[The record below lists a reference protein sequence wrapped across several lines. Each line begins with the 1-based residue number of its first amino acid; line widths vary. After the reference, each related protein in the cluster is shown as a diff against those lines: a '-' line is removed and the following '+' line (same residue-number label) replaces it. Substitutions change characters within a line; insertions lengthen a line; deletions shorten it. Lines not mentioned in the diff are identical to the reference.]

1 MREASDAPLIRP
13 TRSPRAW
20 TGSPTLLLAL
30 AAFAWLAF
38 SIGARP
44 LSLPDE
50 GRYVGVAWEMLRSGD
65 WIVPTE
71 NGMPFLHKP
80 PLFYWLTAA
89 AMRVFGPN
97 LWAARCA
104 PLLGATLGAGALYLL
119 TRRWLGERSAGA
131 ALGVLVL
138 SPYFFGAAQF
148 ANLDMLVAGCI
159 AASIAA
165 AAHAALLLREQQNA
179 QRAIVGAWFAAALG
193 VLAKG
198 LIGVALPMLVVFAW
212 LLSIGQWR
220 SMLRF
225 LSPLGLAVFFAVAAP
240 WFIVM
245 HERFADFLH
254 YFFIVQHV
262 QRFAS
267 GGFNNAEPWWY
278 FIVAVPLLSLPWS
291 GWLLPPT
298 FGPRDGEPEAA
309 ALWRRLMWVWVVG
322 VTVFFSIPQSKPVG
336 YVMPLLFP
344 LAALAADA
352 MVRHL
357 RTGSLRARRAA
368 VGTAALAAL
377 LCLALVFGIAANY
390 RHDDTALAR
399 TLRELRAPQDP
410 VVFVGEYFFDVPF
423 HARLSA
429 PVRIV
434 SDWRDP
440 TISQRDNWQHELRDA
455 ATFAPT
461 LASTLL
467 VDAEQGLAVHC
478 GAPPLW
484 ALAKEG
490 ASRTIAARAEATRIA
505 TSNEV
510 TLWRLGPVACDD
522 VHESAALKPR

>member
-1 MREASDAPLIRP
+1 MLEASDAPLLRQ
-13 TRSPRAW
+13 TLRSRAW
-20 TGSPTLLLAL
+20 TAPSPLPLAI

-38 SIGARP
+38 SIGMRP

-104 PLLGATLGAGALYLL
+104 PLLGATLGAAALYLL
-119 TRRWLGERSAGA
+119 TRRWLGERSARA
-131 ALGVLVL
+131 VLGVLVL
-138 SPYFFGAAQF
+138 SPFFFGAAQF

-165 AAHAALLLREQQNA
+165 AAHAVLLMREQQSA
-179 QRAIVGAWFAAALG
+179 QHAIVAAWLAAALG

-198 LIGVALPMLVVFAW
+198 LIGMALPMLVVFAW

-220 SMLRF
+220 LMLRF
-225 LSPLGLAVFFAVAAP
+225 LSPLGIAVFFAVAAP

-245 HERFADFLH
+245 HERFADFSH
-254 YFFIVQHV
+254 YFFVVQHV
-262 QRFAS
+262 QRFAA
-267 GGFNNAEPWWY
+267 GGFNNVEPWWY
-278 FIVAVPLLSLPWS
+278 FLVAVPLLSLPWS
-291 GWLLPPT
+291 GWLLHST
-298 FGPRDGEPEAA
+298 FGARNGEPEATT
-309 ALWRRLMWVWVVG
+309 LWRRLMWVWLVA

-336 YVMPLLFP
+336 YIMPLLFP
-344 LAALAADA
+344 LAALAGDA
-352 MVRHL
+352 VLSRL
-357 RTGSLRARRAA
+357 QRGSPRARQTAA
-368 VGTAALAAL
+368 GSAALAAL
-377 LCLALVFGIAANY
+377 LCLAIVFGIAANY

-399 TLRELRAPQDP
+399 TLRELRGAQDP
-410 VVFVGEYFFDVPF
+410 VLFVGDYFFDVPF
-423 HARLSA
+423 HARLGA

-440 TISQRDNWQHELRDA
+440 TISQRDNWQHELLDA

-484 ALAKEG
+484 VLAKEG
-490 ASRTIAARAEATRIA
+490 ASQMIAAHAGATRIT

-510 TLWRLGPVACDD
+510 TLWRLGSGACDD
-522 VHESAALKPR
+522 VHQSSAH

>member
-1 MREASDAPLIRP
+1 MLEASDAPLLRP
-13 TRSPRAW
+13 TLRSRAG
-20 TGSPTLLLAL
+20 TASSTLPLAI

-38 SIGARP
+38 SIGVRP

-89 AMRVFGPN
+89 AMSVFGN
-97 LWAARCA
+97 NAWAARCA
-104 PLLGATLGAGALYLL
+104 PLLGATLGAAALYLL
-119 TRRWLGERSAGA
+119 TRRWLGERSARA
-131 ALGVLVL
+131 VLGVLVL
-138 SPYFFGAAQF
+138 SPFFFGAAQF

-159 AASIAA
+159 ATSIAA
-165 AAHAALLLREQQNA
+165 AAHAVLLMREQQSA
-179 QRAIVGAWFAAALG
+179 QSAIVVAWLAAAFG

-198 LIGVALPMLVVFAW
+198 LVGVALPMLVVFAW

-220 SMLRF
+220 SMVRL
-225 LSPLGLAVFFAVAAP
+225 LSPLGLAAFFAVAGP

-245 HERFADFLH
+245 HERFADFSH
-254 YFFIVQHV
+254 YFFVVQHV
-262 QRFAS
+262 QRFAA
-267 GGFNNAEPWWY
+267 GGFNNVQPWWY

-291 GWLLPPT
+291 GWLLRST
-298 FGPRDGEPEAA
+298 FGTRDGEPEAA
-309 ALWRRLMWVWVVG
+309 TLWRRLMWVWVVA

-336 YVMPLLFP
+336 YIMPLLFP

-352 MVRHL
+352 VLSRL
-357 RTGSLRARRAA
+357 QSGSRRAGQVA
-368 VGTAALAAL
+368 AGSAALAAL
-377 LCLALVFGIAANY
+377 LCLALVLGIAANY
-390 RHDDTALAR
+390 RHDNTALAR
-399 TLRELRAPQDP
+399 TLRELREPQDP
-410 VVFVGEYFFDVPF
+410 VVFVGDYFFDVPF
-423 HARLSA
+423 HARLST

-440 TISQRDNWQHELRDA
+440 TISQRDNWQHELLDA

-461 LASTLL
+461 LGSTLL
-467 VDAEQGLAVHC
+467 VDANQGLAVHC

-484 ALAKEG
+484 VLGKEG
-490 ASRTIAARAEATRIA
+490 ASRSITAHGEATRIA

-510 TLWRLGPVACDD
+510 TLWRLGPRSCDD
-522 VHESAALKPR
+522 AHQRAAR

>member
-1 MREASDAPLIRP
+1 ML
-13 TRSPRAW
+13 RSRAW
-20 TGSPTLLLAL
+20 TASSTLTLAI

-38 SIGARP
+38 SIGVRP
-44 LSLPDE
+44 ISLPDE

-65 WIVPTE
+65 WMVPTE

-89 AMRVFGPN
+89 AMSVFGANP
-97 LWAARCA
+97 WAARCA
-104 PLLGATLGAGALYLL
+104 PLLGATLGAAALYLL
-119 TRRWLGERSAGA
+119 ARRWLGEPSARA
-131 ALGVLVL
+131 VLGVLVL
-138 SPYFFGAAQF
+138 SPFFFGAAQF

-165 AAHAALLLREQQNA
+165 AAHAVLLMREQQSA
-179 QRAIVGAWFAAALG
+179 QRAIVAAWFAAALG

-198 LIGVALPMLVVFAW
+198 LIGVALPMLIVFAW

-220 SMLRF
+220 SMLRL

-245 HERFADFLH
+245 HQRFADFSH
-254 YFFIVQHV
+254 YFFVVQHV
-262 QRFAS
+262 QRFAA
-267 GGFNNAEPWWY
+267 GGFNNVQPWWY
-278 FIVAVPLLSLPWS
+278 FVVAVPLLTLPWS
-291 GWLLPPT
+291 AWLLSPT
-298 FGPRDGEPEAA
+298 LGRREGEPEAA
-309 ALWRRLMWVWVVG
+309 TLWRRLMWIWLAVVA
-322 VTVFFSIPQSKPVG
+322 VFFSIPQSKPLG
-336 YVMPLLFP
+336 YIMPLLFP
-344 LAALAADA
+344 VAALAADA
-352 MVRHL
+352 IVSRL
-357 RTGSLRARRAA
+357 RSGSPRARQAA
-368 VGTAALAAL
+368 IGTAALAAL

-390 RHDDTALAR
+390 RKDDTSLAR
-399 TLRELRAPQDP
+399 TLRELRGPQDP

-440 TISQRDNWQHELRDA
+440 TINQRDNWQHELLDA
-455 ATFAPT
+455 GTFAPT

-484 ALAKEG
+484 VLAKEG
-490 ASRTIAARAEATRIA
+490 ASQPIAARAGATRIA

-522 VHESAALKPR
+522 VHESAAR